1 MKRIGVL
8 TSGGDSPGMNAAVR
22 AVVRGGIYHHMEVYG
37 IMRGYEG
44 LIDGEIEEL
53 SVSSVAD
60 IIHRGGTVLR
70 TARSQRFRTEEGF
83 KRALDMIE
91 NFGIEGLVVIGG
103 DGSLH
108 GALELDRAGVTV
120 MGLPG
125 TIDND
130 LAYTDFTIGF
140 DTAVNTALYAIG
152 NVRDTTASHGRA
164 TVIEVMGRNCGDIA
178 LYAGLSGGA
187 ETILIPESPVD
198 ISSVCRRLLQ
208 GRNRGKR
215 HSIILRAE
223 GVSMSSAELARQ
235 IQERTGMETKVVVLG
250 YIQRGG
256 SPTARDRIMASR
268 MGYRAVELLLAESE
282 SRAIGVRGSD
292 IVDYDLEEALA
303 QKRRHDESIIDLAG
317 ILA

>member
-91 NFGIEGLVVIGG
+91 NFGIEGLVIIGG

-187 ETILIPESPVD
+187 ETILIPEIPVD

>member
-187 ETILIPESPVD
+187 ETILIPEIPVD

>member
-1 MKRIGVL
+1 
-8 TSGGDSPGMNAAVR
+8 
-22 AVVRGGIYHHMEVYG
+22 MEVYG

-187 ETILIPESPVD
+187 ETILIPEIPVD